1 MNQQGFWTLLIWV
14 DDETIKTW
22 DGDGPPSPYIGCFWS
37 NGYTLT
43 IKFNSMFVFL
53 GGYLWRCFSSW
64 LPNWILQLLP
74 AISIKSTWI
83 QFFWNKNYIFKVEMA
98 IPKFQ
103 IEFWTAT
110 PPHPCSWTAT
120 RVSHMH
126 GCLRHTFAP
135 SLSPPKNISRNPKA
149 KSCDPDLWIL
159 MLTYGYLWGISMGYA
174 AFIHFQV
181 WPDCDDWHSEHD
193 ASTISA
199 ST

>member
-1 MNQQGFWTLLIWV
+1 MTRLSRH
-14 DDETIKTW
+14 ETET
-22 DGDGPPSPYIGCFWS
+22 GPPVH
-37 NGYTLT
+37 TL
-43 IKFNSMFVFL
+43 FL
-53 GGYLWRCFSSW
+53 KQ
-64 LPNWILQLLP
+64 WIY
-74 AISIKSTWI
+74 SHHWI
-83 QFFWNKNYIFKVEMA
+83 QFNACSSWGTSMEMFFQLTPRLNSSIITSYFCKVNLNSILLEKNYIFKVEMA

-135 SLSPPKNISRNPKA
+135 SLSPPKNISRNPRA

-199 ST
+199 STYGF